1 MVINNLMF
9 SLIDSFLAQLEHCS
23 WAFKAGNPSPLVC
36 VSLSRTLCFFLCL
49 LLPSACH
56 EGYARVS

>member
-9 SLIDSFLAQLEHCS
+9 SLIDSFLLQLEHCS

-36 VSLSRTLCFFLCL
+36 VSLSYTVF
-49 LLPSACH
+49 SYACYFQVPVT

>member
-36 VSLSRTLCFFLCL
+36 VSLSYTLFFLMPVTSKCL
-49 LLPSACH
+49 SRRLC
-56 EGYARVS
+56 